1 MQVFRYTLILLI
13 AAVVGTSCTKEE
25 KIIEKVTYDN
35 IIFQVN
41 NQVLY
46 ASNAEKNKQKT
57 STQFISI
64 LFADL
69 YQTPIP
75 NNSLSDIVRLDLAH
89 GDKQV
94 NSELIVFSALNS
106 GAVIPTKAQMNAD
119 LDQFID
125 DTYIRFYLRKPTELE
140 RYYLT
145 NTIQSDTSFSPEL
158 IYTAFALSN
167 EYLFY

>member
-1 MQVFRYTLILLI
+1 MQASRFLYLISFTLLV
-13 AAVVGTSCTKEE
+13 AACTKEE
-25 KIIEKVTYDN
+25 KIIENVNYDN
-35 IIFQVN
+35 TIFNIN
-41 NQVLY
+41 NQVIY
-46 ASNAEKNKQKT
+46 SSAAEKNKQKN
-57 STQFISI
+57 STQYISI
-64 LFADL
+64 LYADL
-69 YQTPIP
+69 YQSAIP
-75 NNSLSDIVRLDLAH
+75 SKSLNDIVQLNLAG

-94 NSELIVFSALNS
+94 NNELVVFNALNS

-125 DTYIRFYLRKPTELE
+125 DTYVRFYLRKPTELE

-145 NTIQSDTSFSPEL
+145 NIIQSDTAYSPEV